1 MSVQPCTSIP
11 SRSSYRPPVA
21 GVALDPADLA
31 MERYASGDEAA
42 FGDVYAVVEPR
53 VRAFLRRRLRDV
65 EVASDLGQQTFLQ
78 MHRARASFAPGAR
91 VLPWALSIAARLL
104 IDHLRVGKRRVH
116 DHLDGMED
124 GEIGAH
130 CDDGLLEARDLAG
143 RLQRELSRLPESQ
156 RAAFEL
162 MRFDGMSH
170 ADAARA
176 LGTTVP
182 AVKLRAHRAY
192 VSLRA
197 AVDGYERGAAGRRM
211 VPSRASL
218 PPSANVLGG
227 QSNHNGDAHR
237 RSQRVGNAMSIAG
250 AS

>member
-1 MSVQPCTSIP
+1 MSAQPCTRIA
-11 SRSSYRPPVA
+11 SRTSYRPAAAVVVQDA
-21 GVALDPADLA
+21 ADLA
-31 MERYASGDEAA
+31 MERYANGDDSA
-42 FGDVYAVVEPR
+42 FAEMYAVVSPR
-53 VRAFLRRRLRDV
+53 VRAFLRRRLRDD

-78 MHRARASFAPGAR
+78 MHRARATFAPGAR

-104 IDHLRVGKRRVH
+104 IDHLRAGKRRLH
-116 DHLDGMED
+116 DRLDGVED

-130 CDDGLLEARDLAG
+130 CDDGLLEARDLADT
-143 RLQRELSRLPESQ
+143 LQRELNRLPDSQ

-162 MRFDGMSH
+162 MRFDGLSH

-197 AVDGYERGAAGRRM
+197 AVDGYERGAPDTRM
-211 VPSRASL
+211 MRSCASCR
-218 PPSANVLGG
+218 PSAIVLG
-227 QSNHNGDAHR
+227 A
-237 RSQRVGNAMSIAG
+237 
-250 AS
+250 